1 LEEKCSVWWKIYFYI
16 FSGLILLY
24 MYILL
29 FESNEI
35 FNGLYKSE
43 VFYQIFGFVL
53 SLFSFIG
60 LFGYVYQKKIFY
72 KDFWIFIFVLLL
84 VDNIGSLLVE
94 SQIKEYIWFYI
105 IFIPLYIALYKYSF
119 KMNEL
124 WSENGE

>member
-1 LEEKCSVWWKIYFYI
+1 MEKKRSVWWKIYFYI

-43 VFYQIFGFVL
+43 VFYLIFEFVL
-53 SLFSFIG
+53 FLFSFIG

-84 VDNIGSLLVE
+84 VDNIGSLLLE

-124 WSENGE
+124 WSENGK